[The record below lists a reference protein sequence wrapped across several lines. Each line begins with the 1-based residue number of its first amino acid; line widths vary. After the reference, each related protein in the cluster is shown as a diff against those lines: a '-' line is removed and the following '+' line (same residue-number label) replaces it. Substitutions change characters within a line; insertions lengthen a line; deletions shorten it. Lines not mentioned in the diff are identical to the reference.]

1 MSGNRASKANV
12 ILSTECCCGV
22 SLGLKS
28 DTIGGHET
36 LVSEGLCPFCWH
48 CLVMARAGGSLLLPS
63 PVSLS
68 PAQIQ
73 PGAGVPGAPVC
84 CDPSMYTASGGRSPD
99 LPPLWWSC
107 PAGSQGAMSPSPD
120 LVTCQSDVQAHRASL
135 RLAGL
140 ASPHQCGSV
149 PEQGRECCPMEA
161 PCKQWDGGSAP
172 LAVAAAPCLF
182 GIPKQT

>member
-120 LVTCQSDVQAHRASL
+120 LVTCRVMFRLTEHPSDLQVLQAHTSVGLSWGRA
-135 RLAGL
+135 
-140 ASPHQCGSV
+140 
-149 PEQGRECCPMEA
+149 
-161 PCKQWDGGSAP
+161 GSA
-172 LAVAAAPCLF
+172 APWKHHVSSGMGAQHPWL
-182 GIPKQT
+182 